1 MGISLTAHRSHS
13 LVYLLLLSALVAI
26 VGVVA
31 ADTPPPASG
40 DWVVSDTTTVSGTDI
55 ELFGNLTVRSGGQL
69 TLYDLNLTMNL
80 TEDHG
85 TGIYVEAGARL
96 DLGFAN
102 IRSSDPDLHYWFEIW
117 GIANITNCDVRD
129 VASNLEELTNWSTI
143 RGGVQI
149 YNSNTTVFDSAFH
162 DCQRI
167 NMYVKDAD
175 PIIAYSEFYNAEY
188 VSVDVRYHSC
198 RNSDSPFDDLW
209 INVYYTDAT
218 GLYLEGADPT
228 ILECKFRD
236 NGLPSTALR
245 YYDQL
250 RSMNGVET
258 HGRGILAHESS
269 PLITNCSLIRNGEQP
284 TDFGQRYFFDNFD
297 FGTAY
302 EGGLVCVGSSAH
314 PRVMNANISGNNVYG
329 VLGWNGG
336 YPALLENVDLY
347 DNWHTRPGT
356 GDTTIYRPSAAIYLY
371 EGVGDSMVRNVS
383 LSSNYV
389 WYNVY
394 LNGPSLTLSNYT
406 NTDNKCT
413 DPWSANIIAEEGCL
427 TIVDSHLDGE
437 GLRANV
443 YLRYYNNTE
452 GKCWIENCIL
462 TGGMYGVYGGGQN
475 ATWSDIKM
483 RDTTVT
489 GATEGNLRVLYA
501 ILECL
506 NCTVHP
512 LAWGDV
518 SDSVSAR
525 VHFDYYVNIDVVWSD
540 GTPIE
545 EALVEVVNVTGV
557 AMATGFTDAS
567 GSLGPL
573 VLRSQTFILG
583 HRKAT
588 PVNNTPITVNVTID
602 DKVTSSGPHDFRGNM
617 DLEVVILDYYIP
629 YVQILFPLED
639 HGQNDPFLEVMALAI
654 DNESGINLVQF
665 SIDGSPWEDM
675 QGQRVWN
682 GSALLDEG
690 VHSLT
695 VRARDGAGN
704 VAMETVDGIIIDI
717 TPPEIHILQPQELPL
732 ITNATMVTI
741 NGSTEPMAR
750 VYLDGT
756 TEIPTVDGDF
766 TMEVVLGADGLHE
779 FLISVYDEVGN
790 LASVLITIIQ
800 DTTPPMVRIEHPLPD
815 LLTNLSSVDV
825 TGLVQGATALWI
837 QGTPV
842 ELEGDRFSHEV
853 TLIEGENFITVQAT
867 DDLDNRVTVQ
877 VNVTCDLTPP
887 EVILE
892 RPLDGEHINTLTT
905 VVEGSVDADATGLF
919 INGFEVPIVAGTF
932 EETIDLLEGTNDLL
946 IQAIDSAGN
955 IWHGQYS
962 LLVDIDPPSLWIESP
977 VDGAIIASTFVMV
990 TGGMDDGVGLEINGE
1005 EVLMMDEF
1013 YQLVQLDET
1022 PPGGEPN
1029 SIEVVAWDEAGNE
1042 AWVVLHITRDTV
1054 APELFVDQ
1062 VPATTEETQINLT
1075 GSVGDVRDIA
1085 HVLVNGWNVDI
1096 QEDGTFKALLTLSV
1110 GLNYIRVMAVDHAGN
1125 EDVQNITIVLD
1136 QQTDDQNG
1144 GEGEGISTP
1153 QILGLFAILF
1163 VTGAIATI
1171 LTLRRID
1178 RGRSDT

>member
-1 MGISLTAHRSHS
+1 MGTPSIVNRSRS
-13 LVYLLLLSALVAI
+13 LVCLLLLSALVAF

-40 DWVVSDTTTVSGTDI
+40 DWVVSDTTSVSGTDI
-55 ELFGNLTVRSGGQL
+55 ELFGNLTVTSGGQL
-69 TLYDLNLTMNL
+69 TLHDLDLTMNL

-102 IRSSDPDLHYWFEIW
+102 IRSSDPDLHFWFEIW
-117 GIANITNCDVRD
+117 GIANITNCDVQD

-149 YNSNTTVFDSAFH
+149 YNSNSIVVDSAFH

-175 PIIAYSEFYNAEY
+175 PVIVNSEFYNAEY
-188 VSVDVRYHSC
+188 VSVSVRYHSC
-198 RNSDSPFDDLW
+198 GNYDSPYDDLW

-228 ILECKFRD
+228 ILECNFRD

-245 YYDQL
+245 YYDQR

-269 PLITNCSLIRNGEQP
+269 PLIKNCSLIRNGGQP
-284 TDFGQRYFFDNFD
+284 TDLWQRYFFDNFD

-329 VLGWNGG
+329 VLGWSGG
-336 YPALLENVDLY
+336 YPALLENVDL
-347 DNWHTRPGT
+347 DGNWHTRPGT

-371 EGVGDSMVRNVS
+371 GGVGDSTVRNVS
-383 LSSNYV
+383 LSANYV
-389 WYNVY
+389 WSNVY
-394 LNGPSLTLSNYT
+394 LNGPSLTLSNFS

-413 DPWSANIIAEEGCL
+413 DPWSANIIAEEGYL
-427 TIVDSHLDGE
+427 TIVDSSLDGE
-437 GLRANV
+437 GLHANV
-443 YLRYYNNTE
+443 YLRYYYNTE
-452 GKCWIENCIL
+452 GKCWIENCTL
-462 TGGMYGVYGGGQN
+462 TGGMYGVYGGGRSS
-475 ATWSDIKM
+475 TWSHIKM

-489 GATEGNLRVLYA
+489 GATEGNLRVWYA

-506 NCTVHP
+506 NCTVYP
-512 LAWGDV
+512 LIWGDV
-518 SDSVSAR
+518 SDSVRAR
-525 VHFDYYVNIDVVWSD
+525 VYFNYYVNIDVVWSD
-540 GTPIE
+540 GTPIQ

-567 GSLGPL
+567 GRLGPL

-602 DKVTSSGPHDFRGNM
+602 DKVTTSGPHDFKGNL
-617 DLEVVILDYYIP
+617 DLEVIILDYYIP
-629 YVQILFPLED
+629 HIQIIMPLAD
-639 HGQNDPFLEVMALAI
+639 HGQNDPLLRVMALVV
-654 DNESGINLVQF
+654 DNESGVSVVQF
-665 SIDGSPWEDM
+665 AIDGSSWEDM
-675 QGQRVWN
+675 QGQRVWK

-741 NGSTEPMAR
+741 NGSTEPIAK

-756 TEIPTVDGDF
+756 TEVPTVDGDF
-766 TMEVVLGADGLHE
+766 TLEVVLGADGLHG
-779 FLISVYDEVGN
+779 FLISAYDEVGN
-790 LASVLITIIQ
+790 LASVLIPIFR
-800 DTTPPMVRIEHPLPD
+800 DTTPPLLRIEYPLPD
-815 LLTNLSSVDV
+815 LLTNLSSVEV
-825 TGLVQGATALWI
+825 TGFVQGATALWI
-837 QGTPV
+837 QGTSV
-842 ELEGDRFSHEV
+842 EWEGGRYSHEA
-853 TLIEGENFITVQAT
+853 TLTEGENFITVQAT
-867 DDLDNRVTVQ
+867 DDLDNMVTVQ

-892 RPLDGEHINTLTT
+892 RPLDGEHLNTLTT

-919 INGFEVPIVAGTF
+919 INGFEVAIISGTF
-932 EETIDLLEGTNDLL
+932 EETIDLGQGTNSLL

-990 TGGMDDGVGLEINGE
+990 TGGMADGVGLEMNGE
-1005 EVLMMDEF
+1005 EVMVTDEF
-1013 YQLVQLDET
+1013 HHLVQLDET

-1029 SIEVVAWDEAGNE
+1029 IIEVVAWDEAGNE

-1054 APELFVDQ
+1054 APELSVGQ
-1062 VPATTEETQINLT
+1062 VPETTKEAQINLS
-1075 GSVGDVRDIA
+1075 GSVGDVQDIA
-1085 HVLVNGWNVDI
+1085 QVLVNGWHVDI
-1096 QEDGTFKALLTLSV
+1096 REDGTFTALLTLSV
-1110 GLNYIRVMAVDHAGN
+1110 GLNEIQVMAVDHADN
-1125 EDVQNITIVLD
+1125 EESKWFMVERTEAPPAAPETEEGSASILLIVLVVAFIAGIGAMMVSRYLMG
-1136 QQTDDQNG
+1136 TKG
-1144 GEGEGISTP
+1144 G
-1153 QILGLFAILF
+1153 
-1163 VTGAIATI
+1163 
-1171 LTLRRID
+1171 D
-1178 RGRSDT
+1178 